1 MRLIVIVA
9 LLLLFDLHGYSQ
21 KHLLPEPASRKGD
34 IYFYWGWNRGWYSKS
49 DITFKAPNY
58 NFQLDQVVARDKPT
72 DFSFNTYFNPV
83 SFTIPQFN
91 FRLGYFINDHYDV
104 SFGIDHM
111 KYVVQ
116 ANQIVKIN
124 GTISET
130 ETIYDGAYNGEEIPI
145 AKDFVQFEHTD
156 GLNYINFEFRR
167 FDKIFDLNKVTI
179 NITEGLGAGFLLP
192 KTNAV
197 VLNNERH
204 DDFHLAGYGV
214 NTVLGLNVTIYKY
227 FFLQTEIKGGFIH
240 MPDIRTTSSRVDRAS
255 QSFFFSQFNFVLG
268 VNIPTREAK

>member
-1 MRLIVIVA
+1 MRLIVIIA

-21 KHLLPEPASRKGD
+21 KHLLPEPDSRKGD

-49 DITFKAPNY
+49 DITFTGPSY
-58 NFQLDQVVARDKPT
+58 NFELDQVIARDQPT
-72 DFSFNTYFNPV
+72 DFSFDTYFNPV
-83 SFTIPQFN
+83 SFTIPQYN

-130 ETIYDGAYNGEEIPI
+130 GTIYDGTYNGEEIPI
-145 AKDFVQFEHTD
+145 AKDFIQFEHTD
-156 GLNYINFEFRR
+156 GLNYINIEFRR
-167 FDKIFDLNKVTI
+167 FDKLFDLNNVSI

-214 NTVLGLNVTIYKY
+214 NAVVGLNVTIYKY
-227 FFLQTEIKGGFIH
+227 IFLQTEFKGGFIH
-240 MPDIRTTSSRVDRAS
+240 MPDIRTTSSSLDRAS

-268 VNIPTREAK
+268 VNIPTRKAK